1 MKTFLISTVFIFCSL
16 STAHASGNEYQL
28 GIDGLACPFCTYGI
42 EKQLLKL
49 DGVAEL
55 ETDIAGGLVTIRM
68 QEGKTPTEDE
78 IERAV
83 KKAGFELRSFSP
95 AQ

>member
-16 STAHASGNEYQL
+16 SAAHASGNEYQL

>member
-1 MKTFLISTVFIFCSL
+1 MKTFLISTVIILCSL
-16 STAHASGNEYQL
+16 PVVHATGNEYQL

-55 ETDIAGGLVTIRM
+55 ETDLAGGLVTIRM
-68 QEGKTPTEDE
+68 QEGKTLTEAE
-78 IERAV
+78 AERAV
-83 KKAGFELRSFSP
+83 EKAGFELRSFNP